1 MDVAFIL
8 PIFGQAGYMPE
19 AVNSALAQETDLDF
33 VLILV
38 DDACPQPDTVKLAER
53 YASQFPEKVLYWR
66 SPVNR
71 GLSAMR
77 NEGVQK
83 ALELF
88 PDLFAVVFL
97 DGDDKL
103 HPKMLQRGVTAL
115 KAAQSDTPDQDYKIG
130 WIYEDWDYFGV
141 DGILRPPREYQTVV
155 ALSGC
160 QQTPGSIC
168 LAEMFRSGLSFRE
181 DMRSGAEDWH
191 FWVSCHQAGYRGRHA
206 ENIGFRYRRR
216 PGGLAFVSARNAA
229 KNRSLIEQ
237 DHSGLYDPA
246 TFLEAESEESPRFA
260 IIGNSGTV
268 QLCGDPNVPGRQV
281 DTDTL
286 VDMLAQLKE
295 RPYSAAPYML
305 IFVSDE
311 ARSWFERNGLF
322 QWLLWRLESLTVNE
336 KFGFI
341 SFGEADGTDVHL
353 RSQGID
359 FGEVSGPGAIS
370 LRTESFFYGMTQAD
384 SFEQIRAV
392 LGHRIESLHGNIDA
406 GPDMWGRLTS
416 LCESVVDAVHENE
429 TVPKSDLIHN
439 WAPFGTRRDKFAR
452 LLFSADD
459 LFPDTSAEE
468 GTLIAVYDHD
478 LETEVGRKAV
488 LTIAE
493 KVFEEEGNK
502 PSLLVMGAR
511 VDPALFEHFRATMMV
526 PIIRSL
532 DGNWII
538 DGTPMTLVGLIMP
551 FKRLLTV
558 GCDIVVPAFNEVR
571 RFGRFVEAML
581 LYSDNGK
588 TRLEAD
594 FINCFKVFSKVHVP
608 NETARDR
615 ALAHGVASE
624 QIAVDLLMD

>member
-1 MDVAFIL
+1 MDAVFIL

-19 AVNSALAQETDLDF
+19 AINSALAQETDHDF
-33 VLILV
+33 CLILV

-53 YASQFPEKVLYWR
+53 YALRFPEKVLYWR

-88 PDLFAVVFL
+88 PELFAVVFL

-103 HPKMLQRGVTAL
+103 HPTMLQRAVAAL
-115 KAAQSDTPDQDYKIG
+115 KAAQADVPGQDYKIG

-141 DGILRPPREYQTVV
+141 DGVLRPPREYQTLV

-168 LAEMFRSGLSFRE
+168 LAEIFRSGLSFRE
-181 DMRSGAEDWH
+181 DMRAGAEDWH
-191 FWVSCHQAGYRGRHA
+191 FWVSCHQAGYRGKFA
-206 ENIGFRYRRR
+206 PNIGFRYRKR
-216 PGGLAFVSARNAA
+216 PGGLAFVSARNTA
-229 KNRSLIEQ
+229 KNRSLIEM
-237 DHSGLYDPA
+237 DHSGLYNPA

-260 IIGNSGTV
+260 IIGNSRTV
-268 QLCGDPNVPGRQV
+268 QLCGDPNAPGRQV
-281 DTDTL
+281 DIDTL

-295 RPYSAAPYML
+295 RPYTAAPYML

-311 ARSWFERNGLF
+311 ARSWFAQNGLF
-322 QWLLWRLESLTVNE
+322 QWLLWRLESLTENE
-336 KFGFI
+336 KFGVI
-341 SFGEADGTDVHL
+341 SLGGTVGAGVRLQAH
-353 RSQGID
+353 GID
-359 FGEVSGPGAIS
+359 FGEVTGPGVIS
-370 LRTESFFYGMTQAD
+370 LKTESFFYGMTQAD
-384 SFEQIRAV
+384 SFEQIRTV
-392 LGHRIESLHGNIDA
+392 LGHRIESLHGDINA
-406 GPDMWGRLTS
+406 GPDMWDRLTS
-416 LCESVVDAVHENE
+416 LCERVVDAVHENE
-429 TVPKSDLIHN
+429 TVPQSDLIHN

-459 LFPDTSAEE
+459 LFPDTSAKES
-468 GTLIAVYDHD
+468 TLIAVYDHD
-478 LETEVGRKAV
+478 LETEAGRKAV
-488 LTIAE
+488 LAVAE
-493 KVFEEEGNK
+493 KVSLEERTK
-502 PSLLVMGAR
+502 PSLLIMGAR
-511 VDPALFEHFRATMMV
+511 VDPELFENFRATMMV

-532 DGNWII
+532 DGNWIVE
-538 DGTPMTLVGLIMP
+538 GTPTALVGLIMP

-558 GCDIVVPAFNEVR
+558 GCDIVVPAYNEVR
-571 RFGRFVEAML
+571 RFGRTVEAML
-581 LYSDNGK
+581 LFSDDGK

-608 NETARDR
+608 NEIARDR

-624 QIAVDLLMD
+624 QIAVDLLMG